1 MARKLRRYKFS
12 GLPRLT
18 RAQVDTQNALLSF
31 LPSTIFENGFKEKLR
46 EALEPIVRAD
56 LDFWLDD
63 VRVIEQ
69 ADLSRTFARPSC
81 IAVLGLEPRPHKIL
95 VETDLTISQ
104 RAIDRMLGG
113 NADDT
118 DAQRSLSDIESGV
131 FSFLILKVLS
141 LLQQEEADPR
151 QLSLRLDGLFGALD
165 EARERLPQEQ
175 RWVVLPFKLFFDIA
189 VGYCRV
195 LIPESLI
202 QSDVA
207 APTPSAGPA
216 RDRQLRALAS
226 RIGRVATLRRDL
238 VIEVG
243 RISLGVSDLDG
254 LEEEDIILVE
264 GGDLSLQGGALG
276 GVAQARVGDGRHG
289 LLQGDL
295 TIGQEGRYEFAI
307 TSMLA
312 IEEPGANGAIQ
323 GADNYEESDMNQE
336 HSHKQRAL
344 SAANHALPSHV
355 QHAAAHARQ
364 ALAERAV
371 HVEGAP
377 HPRAALREDEDAL
390 ALEHSDDYEGGY
402 EDHGDEAPA
411 PEAAGMLDDV
421 TVSMVVE
428 LGRVNV
434 SAADILGLR
443 AGQIIELTRSP
454 GDPVDLVVD
463 GKRVGQGELVE
474 IEGELGVRIL
484 SLVK

>member
-81 IAVLGLEPRPHKIL
+81 IAVLGLEPRPQKIL

-118 DAQRSLSDIESGV
+118 DAQRSLSDIEAGV
-131 FSFLILKVLS
+131 FSFLVLKVLS
-141 LLQQEEADPR
+141 LLQHEEADPR
-151 QLSLRLDGLFGALD
+151 QLSLRLDGLYGALD

-207 APTPSAGPA
+207 APTPSSGPA
-216 RDRQLRALAS
+216 RDRQLRSLAS

-238 VIEVG
+238 VVEVG
-243 RISLGVSDLDG
+243 RISLAVSDLDG

-264 GGDLSLQGGALG
+264 GGDLSLQGGGLG
-276 GVAQARVGDGRHG
+276 GVAQARIGDGRHG

-295 TIGQEGRYEFAI
+295 TIGEEGRYEFAI
-307 TSMLA
+307 SSLLA
-312 IEEPGANGAIQ
+312 IEEPGANGEIH

-344 SAANHALPSHV
+344 AAVALPSSL
-355 QHAAAHARQ
+355 QNAAANARQ
-364 ALAERAV
+364 ALAQRALC
-371 HVEGAP
+371 GAGTSRP
-377 HPRAALREDEDAL
+377 NNLHQGDEDAL
-390 ALEHSDDYEGGY
+390 NLEHSDDYEGGY
-402 EDHGDEAPA
+402 EDQGDEAPT